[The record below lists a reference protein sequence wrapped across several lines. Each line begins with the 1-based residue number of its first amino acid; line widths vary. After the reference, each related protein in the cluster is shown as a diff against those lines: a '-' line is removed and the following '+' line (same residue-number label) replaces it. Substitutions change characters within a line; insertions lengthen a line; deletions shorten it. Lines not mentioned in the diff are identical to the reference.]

1 MNTPTMKPAHKQR
14 LRAHF
19 GLNGVPF
26 RKNVHA
32 RRMFDSSS
40 QRDLGHGLRM
50 WLEVQGLALVV
61 GCTGVGKSITIRRF
75 AEDLDD
81 ARHKAVRVNQAPST
95 PTGFLRSL
103 NRTLGLPMRRHA
115 SDLFDQAREHLTH
128 YAEAHGPH
136 PVLILD
142 NAEGMQPATLDLVRR
157 LTHWELD
164 AADRFSVLI
173 VGTEDLLRT
182 LRLQQLSSLRSRFSY
197 TCPLR
202 PFSLEDTRN
211 YIRYHLDSAGA
222 QPGLITDEA
231 ARSIFLASEGAPR
244 LVNQLAVQA
253 LIQAAVTG
261 CDQLDGRFLA
271 DLIKLHP
278 LFGRG
283 DR

>member
-19 GLNGVPF
+19 GLTGVPF

-32 RRMFDSSS
+32 SRMFDSSS

-61 GCTGVGKSITIRRF
+61 GCTGVGKSISIRRF
-75 AEDLDD
+75 AEELDD
-81 ARHKAVRVNQAPST
+81 ARFKVIRVNQAPTT

-103 NRTLGLPMRRHA
+103 NRTLDLPMRRHA
-115 SDLFDQAREHLTH
+115 SDLFDQAREHLAD
-128 YAEAHGPH
+128 YGESHGPH
-136 PVLILD
+136 PVVILD
-142 NAEGMQPATLDLVRR
+142 NAEGMKPATLDLVRR

-164 AADRFSVLI
+164 SADRFSVLI
-173 VGTEDLLRT
+173 VGTEELLRT

-197 TCPLR
+197 TCSLR

-211 YIRYHLDSAGA
+211 YIRYHTDGAGA
-222 QPGLITDEA
+222 QSGLVTDEA
-231 ARSIFLASEGAPR
+231 ARAIFLAAEGAPR
-244 LVNQLAVQA
+244 LINQLAVQA

-261 CDQLDGRFLA
+261 RDQLDGRFVA
-271 DLIKLHP
+271 DLIKSHP
-278 LFGRG
+278 LFARG

>member
-1 MNTPTMKPAHKQR
+1 MNTPTMKLVHKQR

-19 GLNGVPF
+19 GLTGVPF

-61 GCTGVGKSITIRRF
+61 GSTGVGKSISIRRF
-75 AEDLDD
+75 TEELDD
-81 ARHKAVRVNQAPST
+81 ARHKAIRLNRAPST

-103 NRTLGLPMRRHA
+103 NRTLGLPMRRYA
-115 SDLFDQAREHLTH
+115 SDLFDQAREHLTS
-128 YAEAHGPH
+128 YAETHGPH
-136 PVLILD
+136 PVILLD
-142 NAEGMQPATLDLVRR
+142 NAEGMKPATLDLVRR

-164 AADRFSVLI
+164 SVDRFSVLI
-173 VGTEDLLRT
+173 VGTEELLRT

-197 TCPLR
+197 TCSLS

-211 YIRYHLDSAGA
+211 YIRYHLEGAGA
-222 QPGLITDEA
+222 QKDLITDEA
-231 ARSIFLASEGAPR
+231 ARAIFMAAEGAPR
-244 LVNQLAVQA
+244 RINQLAVQA

-261 CDQLDGRFLA
+261 RDQLDGQFLVE
-271 DLIKLHP
+271 LIKSHP

-283 DR
+283 ER